1 MHVDDTAVAT
11 QRGLPNQSTHF
22 IDYLIRWVFTFLL
35 IWAGIFV
42 GIYFHVTLP
51 ISQQGIAS
59 TNPAI
64 MSARNALFLLL
75 QVSIGATI
83 GCFYHAIVVHYD
95 DGQFASLKRIGWSW
109 ITPTSGFLIFL
120 VIGIA
125 SNTITSPRL
134 IASILISGSIIIFLI
149 YFFPFLFKDFSF
161 SYLQESL
168 LRLWRYRKLARL
180 WLNYRIRAEY
190 NSTILGVSWAI
201 IEPLVSAILYAFIF
215 SVLRAVPPTEGL
227 PFTLFFLPAIVFL
240 NWLTR
245 CFNGSTRQ
253 LVSNLNVFSKV
264 NFPKEIAILVFIL
277 QRTVDLFVAVVS
289 LSFIML
295 LFGRTP
301 TWHFL
306 LMIPII
312 GLALLS
318 MIGVGML
325 LGITGVIVRDSSE
338 IVTFISRPLLFI
350 MPTFLAFSQMNGLI
364 RIFNTVFPFS
374 QIVVA
379 LRQVTMMG
387 QIPNMLSLVYIVVS
401 SLLTLYMGYTFF
413 ISKSPIILD
422 YQ

>member
-11 QRGLPNQSTHF
+11 QRGLSNQSTYF

-35 IWAGIFV
+35 ILAGIFV

-64 MSARNALFLLL
+64 MSARNALFALL

-83 GCFYHAIVVHYD
+83 GCFYHAIVMHYD

-109 ITPTSGFLIFL
+109 ITPASGFLIFL
-120 VIGIA
+120 VIGIV
-125 SNTITSPRL
+125 SNTIISPRL

-180 WLNYRIRAEY
+180 WLSYRIQADY

-201 IEPLVSAILYAFIF
+201 LEPLFMAILYAFIF
-215 SVLRAVPPTEGL
+215 SVLRANPPTEGM
-227 PFTLFFLPAIVFL
+227 PFTLFFLPAIIFFS
-240 NWLTR
+240 WLSR
-245 CFNGSTRQ
+245 NFNGSTRQ
-253 LVSNLNVFSKV
+253 LVANLNVFSKV
-264 NFPKEIAILVFIL
+264 NFPKEIAVLVFVL
-277 QRTVDLFVAVVS
+277 QRTVDLFIAIGS
-289 LSFIML
+289 LSVMMIF
-295 LFGRTP
+295 FDRVP
-301 TWHFL
+301 SWHFL
-306 LMIPII
+306 LMFPII

-318 MIGVGML
+318 MIGVGL
-325 LGITGVIVRDSSE
+325 IFGILGVIIRDSSE
-338 IVTFISRPLLFI
+338 VVSFLSRPLLFV
-350 MPTFLAFSQMNGLI
+350 MPTFLAFSQMNGAF
-364 RIFNTVFPFS
+364 RIFNTIFPFS
-374 QIVVA
+374 QIIVV
-379 LRQVTMMG
+379 LRQATTMG
-387 QIPNMLSLVYIVVS
+387 IVPNLLSLIYVAVS
-401 SLLTLYMGYTFF
+401 SFLILYVGYTFF